1 MNPNEPQRN
10 AGIFAAL
17 VAEHR
22 DLESMLAGFTQTL
35 ALPPGPS
42 RDEQL
47 AVQARDLAELLR
59 LHIRKEEAVVFR
71 LADPPHEGCGRCE
84 PKGDRP

>member
-1 MNPNEPQRN
+1 MNPNDPPRS

-22 DLESMLAGFTQTL
+22 DLELMLAGLAQTL
-35 ALPPGPS
+35 TLAPGPA

-71 LADPPHEGCGRCE
+71 LAEPMQENECQSE
-84 PKGDRP
+84 PKGDSR